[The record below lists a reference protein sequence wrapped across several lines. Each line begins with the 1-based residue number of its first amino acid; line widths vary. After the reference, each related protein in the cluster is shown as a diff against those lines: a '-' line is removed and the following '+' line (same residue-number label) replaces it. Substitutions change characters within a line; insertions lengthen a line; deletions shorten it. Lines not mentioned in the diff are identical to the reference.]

1 MNKVVRDMLMRR
13 RRDNAYRD
21 TRRDMNYDSA
31 YDMTYDRA
39 YDKGYDEGYDT
50 AYDRAYTDGYD
61 RGYDRAHNELTP
73 YGSNGMTVSGYEHYD
88 GRRGVK
94 GTGRYG
100 IGGSR
105 YYGRRDRGEEDMTLS
120 TEEMKEWKKKIG
132 EHFTMPQIEQ
142 SMRTM
147 DIQPKD
153 FTPEELCM
161 TANMLYSDYDKTLSR
176 TIPKEKEVNYY
187 TSLARDFL
195 DDKDASVKGGEKL
208 AAYYACFVN
217 DEE

>member
-1 MNKVVRDMLMRR
+1 MNRAVRDMLRR

-21 TRRDMNYDSA
+21 SRDMNYDSA
-31 YDMTYDRA
+31 YDMNYDRA
-39 YDKGYDEGYDT
+39 YDKGYDQGYDN
-50 AYDRAYTDGYD
+50 AYDRAYRDGYD
-61 RGYDRAHNELTP
+61 RGYDRAHNEMTP
-73 YGSNGMTVSGYEHYD
+73 YGNNGMTVSGYEHYD
-88 GRRGVK
+88 GRQGVK

-100 IGGSR
+100 IGGSK
-105 YYGRRDRGEEDMTLS
+105 YYGRRDRGEDDMTLS
-120 TEEMKEWKKKIG
+120 SEEMKEWKKKIG
-132 EHFTMPQIEQ
+132 EHFTMAQIEQ

-147 DIQPKD
+147 DIQPKE

-176 TIPKEKEVNYY
+176 TIPKEKEANYY

-208 AAYYACFVN
+208 AVYYYCIAN

>member
-1 MNKVVRDMLMRR
+1 MNRVVRDMLMRR
-13 RRDNAYRD
+13 RRDNAYGRD
-21 TRRDMNYDSA
+21 SRDMNYDRG
-31 YDMTYDRA
+31 YDR
-39 YDKGYDEGYDT
+39 GYDEGYDR
-50 AYDRAYTDGYD
+50 AYDQAYMDGYD
-61 RGYDRAHNELTP
+61 RGYDKAHNELTP
-73 YGSNGMTVSGYEHYD
+73 YGEHGMTVSD
-88 GRRGVK
+88 GRQGVR

-100 IGGSR
+100 IGGSMYR
-105 YYGRRDRGEEDMTLS
+105 GRRDRGEEEMSLS
-120 TEEMKEWKKKIG
+120 PEEMKEWKKKIG
-132 EHFTMPQIEQ
+132 EHFTMAQIEQ

-147 DIQPKD
+147 DIQPKE

-176 TIPKEKEVNYY
+176 TIPKEKEANYY

-208 AAYYACFVN
+208 AVYYYCIAN